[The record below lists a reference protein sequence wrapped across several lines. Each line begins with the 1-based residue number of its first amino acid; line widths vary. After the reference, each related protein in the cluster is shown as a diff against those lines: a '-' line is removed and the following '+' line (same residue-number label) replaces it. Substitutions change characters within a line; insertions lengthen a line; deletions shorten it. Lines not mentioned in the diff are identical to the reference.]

1 MRKSRDAI
9 LIIGATGSLGVP
21 LVAELRRR
29 GHHLRLVGRSWES
42 FEAAG
47 YAGDNNKNSAS
58 ARRGTPSLS
67 ESSDV
72 DLVVCKDVTSRGAF
86 PDEWFHDV
94 SCAICV
100 ARPRSLK
107 EGDSASYHE
116 MIDNISDAVRVNG
129 VPRLLIHGIPYL
141 DGNQFG
147 ESPTMSILK
156 NAESSAR
163 QRFEGC
169 DTSSTLTI
177 SRICELSEILHI
189 IESVEMIGFFP
200 CASGCNPLL
209 HPVSARDFAT
219 AIADFAEDETCTMS
233 ELMVGGPQRMTWREL
248 GQSISRSSNDSLS
261 LRTFPLIVYK
271 ALLLF
276 LSVLSRIFPALR
288 GLCLS
293 LRMIMIPMTTNTAND
308 SFICVGSDDVDS
320 FIQGHVGKVGDGWVH
335 KKLFGSEYQE
345 SKGGIRKQ
353 LDKILPSRRTLA
365 QMFGIFTGCDG
376 AMALLKPGFQG
387 WLLNLDVDGPT
398 IDHFLVR
405 EFGIAASSIA
415 VTSLLSL
422 REGDKDT
429 VIRQSLGCGI
439 VARFLLNA
447 LLLCFG
453 DASNVAAT
461 SSNVRTWIFALFNM
475 LSVVALILLI
485 RNKANRMMGTKV
497 LSFLTI
503 SVSLFHYFLAPT
515 IIHDTFGMND
525 GALGDKTLQHFRQA
539 SVYDLGSGVQ
549 MLALSYGLEADS
561 AAGVVCLVWFFCSID
576 LWLVAKVADVFEMSH
591 TSRAINLMFPIW
603 TSIISAGI
611 LFR

>member
-1 MRKSRDAI
+1 MPKGRETT

-21 LVAELRRR
+21 LVTELRRR
-29 GHHLRLVGRSWES
+29 GHHLRLIGRSWES
-42 FEAAG
+42 FVTAG
-47 YAGDNNKNSAS
+47 YAGDN
-58 ARRGTPSLS
+58 
-67 ESSDV
+67 DV
-72 DLVVCKDVTSRGAF
+72 DLVVCADVTSRDAF

-94 SCAICV
+94 SCVICV

-107 EGDSASYHE
+107 KGDSASYHE
-116 MIDNISDAVRVNG
+116 MIDNISDAVCVNG

-163 QRFEGC
+163 HRFEGC

-177 SRICELSEILHI
+177 SRMCELSEILHI

-219 AIADFAEDETCTMS
+219 AIADFAEDEACTMS
-233 ELMVGGPQRMTWREL
+233 ELLVGGPQRITWRAL
-248 GQSISRSSNDSLS
+248 GQSISRSRQDRISLW
-261 LRTFPLIVYK
+261 TFPLFMYK
-271 ALLLF
+271 TLIMF

-293 LRMIMIPMTTNTAND
+293 LRMIVIPMTANTAND
-308 SFICVGSDDVDS
+308 SFIYIGSDDVDS
-320 FIQGHVGKVGDGWVH
+320 FIQGQGGEVGDGWVH
-335 KKLFGSEYQE
+335 KKVFGSDYQE

-353 LDKILPSRRTLA
+353 LDKLLPSRRTLA
-365 QMFGIFTGCDG
+365 QIFGIFAGCDG

-387 WLLNLDVDGPT
+387 WMLNLDVDGPT
-398 IDHFLVR
+398 IDNFLVR

-422 REGDKDT
+422 REGDKDV
-429 VIRQSLGCGI
+429 VISQSLGCGI
-439 VARFLLNA
+439 VARFMLNA
-447 LLLCFG
+447 LFLYCG
-453 DASNVAAT
+453 DTSNVAAT
-461 SSNVRTWIFALFNM
+461 GSNVRTWIFALFNVM
-475 LSVVALILLI
+475 SVVALLLLI
-485 RNKANRMMGTKV
+485 RNEANRMMGTKI

-515 IIHDTFGMND
+515 VMHDTFGVN
-525 GALGDKTLQHFRQA
+525 GALDDKTLQHFRQA
-539 SVYDLGSGVQ
+539 SAYDLGSGVQ

-561 AAGVVCLVWFFCSID
+561 AAGVVCLVWFLCSID
-576 LWLVAKVADVFEMSH
+576 LSVAKVAARIGSSVFEMPFSA
-591 TSRAINLMFPIW
+591 RAINFMIPIW
-603 TSIISAGI
+603 TSIISAEI
-611 LFR
+611 LFRQNLSRSTHVL